1 MYPWRLYSVTEVSS
15 HLTESCSY
23 LEAGGAWWGGACAFF
38 RRGRIRQSINQSNFI
53 YVSLVHVHNQ
63 PNEVY
68 ETQ

>member
-23 LEAGGAWWGGACAFF
+23 LEAGGACAFF
-38 RRGRIRQSINQSNFI
+38 SRGRIRQSINQSNFI

-63 PNEVY
+63 PNEAH